1 MKATKKQSNIVQ
13 LKYIPLGIFKAFAI
27 LSLIPFYLLASF
39 FFMAKSAELNCYK
52 SDLEIKCDLV
62 RETLIREHSKV
73 EFYSPIGVDIKQVK
87 TRKEAWIIGLNS
99 RISFLDRSGGQ
110 EKFMLEADT
119 KIKVFLQVNNAKH
132 LNLIFRDDEYFQ
144 NIFSFLFVLGGLAI
158 VSITTAG
165 KIIIVSMDR
174 NTRYLLVA
182 RKSFL
187 IFRTVARYPIR
198 EIKEVLLESKKLEKG
213 NWQPYRMIHY
223 VHICLKNDEN
233 INIFAIQDFNF
244 GWHKAKKYS
253 MLIQEF
259 IKEG

>member
-13 LKYIPLGIFKAFAI
+13 LKYIPLGIFKAFAT
-27 LSLIPFYLLASF
+27 LSLIPFYLSASF

-52 SDLEIKCDLV
+52 NDLEIKCDLV
-62 RETLIREHSKV
+62 RKTLIREHSKV
-73 EFYSPIGVDIKQVK
+73 EFYSPTGVDIKQVK
-87 TRKEAWIIGLNS
+87 TRKEAWITGLKS
-99 RISFLDRSGGQ
+99 RISFLDRSGGR

-132 LNLIFRDDEYFQ
+132 LNLVFRDDKYFQ
-144 NIFSFLFVLGGLAI
+144 DIFSFLFVLGGLAI
-158 VSITTAG
+158 IFITTAG

-174 NTRYLLVA
+174 NTRSLIVA

-187 IFRTVARYPIR
+187 VFKTVERYPAQ
-198 EIKEVLLESKKLEKG
+198 EIKEVLESKKLEKG

-223 VHICLKNDEN
+223 VRICLKNDEN
-233 INIFAIQDFNF
+233 INIFAIQDFDF
-244 GWHKAKKYS
+244 EWHKAKKYS

-259 IKEG
+259 IKER